1 LPDKLKYQQFTQTF
15 MGSNSEEV
23 CTVKIRY
30 KQPDADKSVQLE
42 EVVKDTHIAL
52 EKTSENFRFSAAVA
66 EFGLL
71 LRGSDFKGSANYE
84 QVINLAKNAF
94 GKDSEGYRAEFLK
107 LVKTTKLLD
116 KTNNRVVAKVEE

>member
-1 LPDKLKYQQFTQTF
+1 
-15 MGSNSEEV
+15 MGSISEEV

-30 KQPDADKSVQLE
+30 KQPDSDKSVQIE
-42 EVVKDTHIAL
+42 EVVKDTHITL

-66 EFGLL
+66 SFGLL
-71 LRGSDFKGSANYE
+71 LRNSDFKGSANYE
-84 QVINLAKNAF
+84 QVVNLAKNAF

-116 KTNNRVVAKVEE
+116 KTNHRELAKGNE